1 MKYLNLA
8 ISPAKADRLYWLGR
22 YAERAILSLHLL
34 RRYCNA
40 DIDSDSHSPLE
51 TFATLMGVPT
61 DALANGNFVKDY
73 LYSTENPSSVA
84 STLAAAKN
92 NAMLERNDIKTEVL
106 AYIELAVNT
115 LNAAKENNSG
125 VFELQP
131 VSDYLLSFWGAVG
144 EYVRSRAVRNILAI
158 GRCVERLDIMIRFG
172 YDPDRVSAVLETLES
187 IDGAE
192 LALCDPETISFLR
205 EKSFRPETSSEAL
218 EKLNTL
224 FAA

>member
-34 RRYCNA
+34 RKYCNA
-40 DIDSDSHSPLE
+40 DIDAGSHSPLE

-61 DALANGNFVKDY
+61 GAIESGDFVADY
-73 LYSTENPSSVA
+73 LYSSENISSIA
-84 STLAAAKN
+84 STLSAAKN
-92 NAMLERNDIKTEVL
+92 NAMLERNAIKTETL

-115 LNAAKENNSG
+115 LASAKSKGSG

-131 VSDYLLSFWGAVG
+131 VTDHLMSFWGAVG
-144 EYVRSRAVRNILAI
+144 EYVRPRAVRNIISI
-158 GRCVERLDIMIRFG
+158 GRYVERLDIMIRFR
-172 YDPDRVSAVLETLES
+172 YEPERIAAVVESLMS
-187 IDGAE
+187 IDEAE
-192 LALCDPETISFLR
+192 LSLCDPVTIDYLSKVAT
-205 EKSFRPETSSEAL
+205 EPEARSEAL
-218 EKLNTL
+218 SRLNTL